1 MTTTTLNNLKFIIN
15 NVDSFTSYKEKI
27 ENEIGA
33 KGYIG
38 ELILSGVTPNFQ
50 RIPLT
55 GTVAERAL
63 AKSKNK
69 LIEEQEAMQAKDKAA
84 TYYWLKNFLSSN
96 GLSNLKANTER
107 WNQNETNKNP
117 VDFGNL

>member
-55 GTVAERAL
+55 GTVAEREL
-63 AKSKNK
+63 
-69 LIEEQEAMQAKDKAA
+69 
-84 TYYWLKNFLSSN
+84 
-96 GLSNLKANTER
+96 
-107 WNQNETNKNP
+107 
-117 VDFGNL
+117 